1 LLVPRAFSAEERSEC
16 RAIQAGRRKQP
27 ATSNQQRGRG
37 GAQRKPAR
45 YNPRAMERITD
56 YQVVIIGSGP
66 AGCTAALYLSRA
78 NIKAI
83 VLEGLQPGGQLTI
96 TTDVENY
103 PGFPEGIMGPK
114 LMDLMRQQAERFGA
128 TFKALEPVE
137 SVNFRTHPFE
147 VKTESATFIAPAV
160 IVASGASAKQI
171 GIPSEVA
178 LQGFGVS
185 YCATCDGFFFKEK
198 EIVVVGGGDS
208 AMEEAT
214 FLTKF
219 AKKVTVVHRRS
230 ELRASKIMQD
240 RALANPKIEFLF
252 DTTVDEVLGSKEN
265 GVTGLK
271 LRNLQTNVV
280 TDFATQGLFVAIGHT
295 PNTAPYV
302 DQLELD
308 QAGYICLS
316 HRNSTATNIQG
327 VFACGDV
334 VDHIYRQAIT
344 AAGSG
349 CQAALDCERWLT
361 HERITER
368 WGLAV
373 GEEERVD

>member
-1 LLVPRAFSAEERSEC
+1 
-16 RAIQAGRRKQP
+16 
-27 ATSNQQRGRG
+27 
-37 GAQRKPAR
+37 
-45 YNPRAMERITD
+45 MERVTD
-56 YQVVIIGSGP
+56 YEVVIIGSGP

-78 NIKAI
+78 NIKAV
-83 VLEGLQPGGQLTI
+83 VLEGMQPGGQLTI

-103 PGFPEGIMGPK
+103 PGFPEGILGPK

-128 TFKALEPVE
+128 KFVPLDPVA
-137 SVNFRTHPFE
+137 SINFREHPFQ
-147 VKTESATFIAPAV
+147 VQTEERIYEAPAV

-171 GIPSEVA
+171 GLPSEKE

-185 YCATCDGFFFKEK
+185 YCATCDGFFFKDR

-219 AKKVTVVHRRS
+219 ASKVTVVHRRE

-240 RALANPKIEFLF
+240 RARNNPKIEFIF
-252 DTTVDEVLGSKEN
+252 NSTVDEIIGTKEN
-265 GVTGLK
+265 GVKGVR
-271 LRNLQTNVV
+271 LRNLVTGQTSEL
-280 TDFATQGLFVAIGHT
+280 AAQGLFVAIGHT
-295 PNTAPYV
+295 PNTQPYV
-302 DQLELD
+302 GQLELD
-308 QAGYICLS
+308 RAGYICLP

-334 VDHIYRQAIT
+334 VDHVYRQAIT

-349 CQAALDCERWLT
+349 CMAALDCERWLT

-368 WGLAV
+368 WGLPT
-373 GEEERVD
+373 GEEERTEA

>member
-1 LLVPRAFSAEERSEC
+1 
-16 RAIQAGRRKQP
+16 
-27 ATSNQQRGRG
+27 
-37 GAQRKPAR
+37 
-45 YNPRAMERITD
+45 MERVTD

-78 NIKAI
+78 NIKVV
-83 VLEGLQPGGQLTI
+83 VLEGMQPGGQLTI
-96 TTDVENY
+96 TTEVENY
-103 PGFPEGIMGPK
+103 PGFPDGILGPT
-114 LMDLMRQQAERFGA
+114 LMEQMRKQAERFGA
-128 TFKALEPVE
+128 VFVPLEPVE
-137 SVNFRTHPFE
+137 SVQFLSHPFE
-147 VKTESATFIAPAV
+147 VQTPGKTYVSPAV

-171 GIPSEVA
+171 GLPSEQA

-219 AKKVTVVHRRS
+219 AKKVTVVHRRE

-240 RALANPKIEFLF
+240 RAVGNPKIEFIL
-252 DTTVDEVLGSKEN
+252 DTTVDEVHGSKES
-265 GVTGLK
+265 GVTGLT
-271 LRNLQTNVV
+271 LRNLKTNESREL
-280 TDFATQGLFVAIGHT
+280 AAQGLFVAIGHT
-295 PNTAPYV
+295 PNTQPYV
-302 DQLELD
+302 GQLDLD
-308 QAGYICLS
+308 QAGYICLP
-316 HRNSTATNIQG
+316 HAHSTLTNIQG

-349 CQAALDCERWLT
+349 CMAALDCERWLT

-368 WGLAV
+368 WGLEK
-373 GEEERVD
+373 GEEDRLES

>member
-1 LLVPRAFSAEERSEC
+1 MERSTEFH
-16 RAIQAGRRKQP
+16 
-27 ATSNQQRGRG
+27 
-37 GAQRKPAR
+37 
-45 YNPRAMERITD
+45 
-56 YQVVIIGSGP
+56 VVVIGSGP

-78 NIKAI
+78 NLIPL

-103 PGFPEGIMGPK
+103 PGFPEGILGPK

-128 TFKALEPVE
+128 VFRMEQVE
-137 SVNFRTHPFE
+137 SVNLRTHPFE
-147 VKTESATFIAPAV
+147 ITTDRRVYVCEAV
-160 IVASGASAKQI
+160 IIASGASAMQL
-171 GIPSEVA
+171 GLPSERG

-219 AKKVTVVHRRS
+219 AKKVTVVHRR
-230 ELRASKIMQD
+230 EGLRASKIMQE
-240 RALANPKIEFLF
+240 RALSNPKIEFVF
-252 DTTVDEVLGSKEN
+252 DSTVEEVVGTKEG
-265 GVTGLK
+265 GVTALK
-271 LRNLQTNVV
+271 LRNLKTNKQSEMK
-280 TDFATQGLFVAIGHT
+280 AQGLFVAIGHT
-295 PNTAPYV
+295 PNTQPYV
-302 DQLELD
+302 GQLTLD
-308 QAGYICLS
+308 DKGYILLP
-316 HRNSTATNIQG
+316 HRHSTVTNIQG

-334 VDHIYRQAIT
+334 VDHIYRQAVT

-349 CQAALDCERWLT
+349 CQAALDTERWLT

-368 WGLAV
+368 WGLPTGA
-373 GEEERVD
+373 EEQID